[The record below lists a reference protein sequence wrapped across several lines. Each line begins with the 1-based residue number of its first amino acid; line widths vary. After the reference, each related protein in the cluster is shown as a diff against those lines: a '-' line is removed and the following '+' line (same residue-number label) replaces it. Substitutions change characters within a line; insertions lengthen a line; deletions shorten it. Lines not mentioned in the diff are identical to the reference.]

1 MCHFVL
7 QRGGPH
13 RGPLAADLWNPR
25 HWAGSGDFSLP
36 RRAPHH
42 ASMATAHP
50 ADTHRRRPRMFLRR
64 PRVQPPRRRTGRLPQ
79 GLAFLISC
87 LRIS

>member
-1 MCHFVL
+1 
-7 QRGGPH
+7 
-13 RGPLAADLWNPR
+13 
-25 HWAGSGDFSLP
+25 
-36 RRAPHH
+36 
-42 ASMATAHP
+42 MATAHP